1 MPFLRRR
8 QEDETGHR
16 PLFPLPRNPSR
27 PSTESRRRWARRCPR
42 PGLEMPPA
50 PVESQFQPVEGAE
63 EMLDMPLGTLIFRAG
78 LIAPQ
83 QLEDALAEGLRTG
96 KRLGEVLLARGW
108 LSEED
113 LSRLLAGQK
122 GLPYADLDRVAID
135 PELARTM
142 SYEDARQEM
151 ALPLVTEFGVPV
163 VAMCDPERGCMERL
177 QGAARRRVAFRG
189 RRAERA
195 QPPDRRGA
203 RRRGHGT
210 LAPASRAHSRARTGP
225 PEPPVEQPLPVSEQ
239 VPVEPAP
246 AEAPP
251 AEAPP
256 VFAEEYVD
264 SPIQE
269 QTHEGVNPIVGEGE
283 IDYPSFESYEEIP
296 APEPLGG
303 AVEQLPAE
311 AQLGEFGYYGDASLL
326 EGNAWQAGEPGPNGY
341 EPAPEAELPA
351 EYAAYE
357 QAPPE
362 DGAQPVGADS
372 WQEPAQEAL
381 EPAEEPV
388 VEWVQEPA
396 EPIQEPA
403 AGQEP
408 LYEAAPEEI
417 PAEQGEEEPPM
428 LTTPAWMRG
437 EVNVITADVADFIE
451 PSTPE
456 APVPAEEPEPQAPT
470 AELASPAATADQ
482 EDYEPALEPPLE
494 YTEQAPDD
502 SREPPPAAGE
512 PRSEFELIVRLSDGN
527 QVPVGMFGTL
537 EEAQEQAGAVVKQFS
552 EAKDGS
558 WPFIG
563 GRYLRPETIVSID
576 IEHHESGWS
585 GSGNRGRMFS
595 GGD

>member
-8 QEDETGHR
+8 QEDEPDYPVAAT
-16 PLFPLPRNPSR
+16 PP
-27 PSTESRRRWARRCPR
+27 
-42 PGLEMPPA
+42 PPA
-50 PVESQFQPVEGAE
+50 PEAPPAVAPTPAPAPEPAVESQFQQVEGAD

-96 KRLGEVLLARGW
+96 RRLGEVLLARGW

-122 GLPYADLDRVAID
+122 GLPYADVERIAVDR
-135 PELARTM
+135 ELAQAMTV
-142 SYEDARQEM
+142 EDARREM
-151 ALPLVTEFGVPV
+151 AMPLVTEFGAPV
-163 VAMCDPERGCMERL
+163 VAVCDPDEDSMDRIRAQLGPQTRFVIAAPSALSRL
-177 QGAARRRVAFRG
+177 IDEVLGGAATAPSPLLVA
-189 RRAERA
+189 
-195 QPPDRRGA
+195 P
-203 RRRGHGT
+203 T
-210 LAPASRAHSRARTGP
+210 LVPGQVL